1 MELLPLCFSVVFPRF
16 VRPSFCVRKIFTLP
30 IVIPIPIRTVKV
42 KVKKFLILSVCFC
55 FFQFSSVSVYTHV
68 VGVY

>member
-1 MELLPLCFSVVFPRF
+1 MELIPLCFSVVFPRF

-42 KVKKFLILSVCFC
+42 KVKKFLILSVVNRFI
-55 FFQFSSVSVYTHV
+55 
-68 VGVY
+68 